1 MAPLSGGLRCRRTAG
16 FAIRHTGRPTMQVSG
31 SAGSVARD
39 SVMYEVFVSFTR
51 TGHLELAFR
60 TKDML
65 NDMHIPVFIDEGL
78 PVAEGISDGIVAAL
92 RESRIMVVVYS
103 ASYNERW

>member
-1 MAPLSGGLRCRRTAG
+1 
-16 FAIRHTGRPTMQVSG
+16 MQVSG

-39 SVMYEVFVSFTR
+39 SMMYEVFVSFTR
-51 TGHLELAFR
+51 TGHPELAFR

-65 NDMHIPVFIDEGL
+65 NDVHIPIFLDEGL

-92 RESRIMVVVYS
+92 REAGSWSWSIRRPTTSGGPVS
-103 ASYNERW
+103 GS